1 MLDVHFMT
9 LNILKLDF
17 FHIPWIHYK
26 LEGTLQKFVWKINLM
41 EFHQNFNKPFGVD
54 EINHLHSWL
63 KPCKSHMGDTS
74 LETTLTKGSHMLRRR
89 GNMLNYQVIW
99 KATVL
104 CHTCVFHDVLCFR
117 FTNGYNKVPI
127 GHGFSYQ
134 ACIMFL
140 SMYQP

>member
-1 MLDVHFMT
+1 
-9 LNILKLDF
+9 
-17 FHIPWIHYK
+17 
-26 LEGTLQKFVWKINLM
+26 
-41 EFHQNFNKPFGVD
+41 
-54 EINHLHSWL
+54 
-63 KPCKSHMGDTS
+63 MGDTS
-74 LETTLTKGSHMLRRR
+74 LETTLTKGSPMLRRR

-104 CHTCVFHDVLCFR
+104 CHTCVFHDVLCFG

-140 SMYQP
+140 SMYQPYCSSNMHTNIQTFNLNSIHAITTKRCVKSCRHLNTTNTHDIWLN